1 MLLTEYNEE
10 KVLEKERQEG
20 AKNEREK
27 LAANLVKEGGMTA
40 SFISRMTEMSEEA
53 VQKIANARTV
63 YRSVCRAS
71 MKRISWS

>member
-53 VQKIANARTV
+53 VQKIANAMGVKLAR
-63 YRSVCRAS
+63 
-71 MKRISWS
+71 